1 MRSRAGF
8 VADPG
13 CLFVGADYS
22 QVELR
27 LLAHLSG
34 DASLVRGFLKG
45 EDIHTAT
52 ACGVF
57 GVSPSEVTP
66 ELRRRAKVINF
77 GILYGM
83 SPFGLSRELGIG
95 GRESKQYIDQYFSR
109 YPGVR
114 DYIERVKEQARKDGY
129 VRTIL
134 GRRRYL
140 RDINSQNKILRE
152 AAERMAINAPIQ
164 GSAADIIKLA
174 MIRIDREFRER
185 KMGARLVLQVH
196 DELIAEAP
204 DREADE
210 TERIVREAMVGVA
223 SLSVPL
229 TVSLSRGKNW
239 GEIH

>member
-1 MRSRAGF
+1 M
-8 VADPG
+8 
-13 CLFVGADYS
+13 
-22 QVELR
+22 
-27 LLAHLSG
+27 SG
-34 DASLVRGFLKG
+34 DDGLTAGFLKG

-52 ACGVF
+52 ACGLF
-57 GVSPSEVTP
+57 GVAPGDVTP

-95 GRESKQYIDQYFSR
+95 GKEARQYIDQYFRR

-114 DYIERVKEQARKDGY
+114 EYIERIKENARRDGY

-134 GRRRYL
+134 GRRRRI
-140 RDINSQNKILRE
+140 RDIDSRNRVLRE

-204 DREADE
+204 EGEADE
-210 TERIVREAMVGVA
+210 TERIVRDAMTGAA